1 MVRSS
6 FYGLNL
12 GYKGVAA
19 QQRALDV
26 TGHNIA
32 NANTDGFSR
41 QRAVMVT
48 DMPMYTPNGYIGS
61 GVDIINVE
69 RIRDKVLDQQY

>member
-1 MVRSS
+1 MVRST

-26 TGHNIA
+26 TGHNIS
-32 NANTDGFSR
+32 NANTAGYSR
-41 QRAVMVT
+41 QRAIMVT
-48 DMPMYTPNGYIGS
+48 DLPEPDSPTTANTSP
-61 GVDIINVE
+61 
-69 RIRDKVLDQQY
+69 